1 VGAAGS
7 EPFVE
12 RVSGTV
18 RRRRC
23 RPQTAGAAIRPRRD
37 ADMKAPDYWKSHH
50 VTASEPDEIEH
61 AMTVTPFVSDG
72 ERFELVHFPTAAGLR
87 TS

>member
-1 VGAAGS
+1 
-7 EPFVE
+7 
-12 RVSGTV
+12 
-18 RRRRC
+18 
-23 RPQTAGAAIRPRRD
+23 
-37 ADMKAPDYWKSHH
+37 MKAPDYWKSHH